1 MTDECREDEQK
12 PLRSL
17 REEENEQRDV
27 GVEEDSPGVG
37 NCKCWVRAA
46 SGDTSY
52 VFGLGC
58 GYVMGVAGDEP
69 GERSRGQEERADV
82 SG

>member
-1 MTDECREDEQK
+1 MS
-12 PLRSL
+12 RSPWGRL
-17 REEENEQRDV
+17 REEEDEEIDV

-37 NCKCWVRAA
+37 NCTCQVRAA
-46 SGDTSY
+46 LGDTSY